1 MTPSTLVDG
10 TRIYLSPTTTDEDD
24 AKIIGTYCFDT
35 VAHEW
40 EKAGDWVLP
49 FLGKADFLPE
59 LGLWLGLSPHCPH
72 HLCAISSLDPPVVKG
87 ALSDLTTP
95 EDWSLSDQTCFNLG
109 SGRFCT
115 VKFFD
120 AADDDD
126 TCHTAV
132 VVFTGVEVRFGD
144 DGKLEDDQA

>member
-1 MTPSTLVDG
+1 
-10 TRIYLSPTTTDEDD
+10 
-24 AKIIGTYCFDT
+24 
-35 VAHEW
+35 
-40 EKAGDWVLP
+40 
-49 FLGKADFLPE
+49 
-59 LGLWLGLSPHCPH
+59 
-72 HLCAISSLDPPVVKG
+72 VKG
-87 ALSDLTTP
+87 TLADLTTP

-126 TCHTAV
+126 TRCTT

-144 DGKLEDDQA
+144 DGKLRMTRHESRRVMKGIDVQCVL